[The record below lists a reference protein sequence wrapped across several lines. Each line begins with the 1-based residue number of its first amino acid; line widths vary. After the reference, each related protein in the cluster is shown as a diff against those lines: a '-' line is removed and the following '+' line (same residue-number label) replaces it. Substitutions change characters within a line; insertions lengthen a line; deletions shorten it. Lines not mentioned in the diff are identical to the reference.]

1 MFMSCPELQLNTLNN
16 PPIKG
21 STIQSPFYNNCTFP
35 SLADILRRRAG
46 RREPQDKQHESRL
59 RQGQVRP
66 RPRLRQRHQE

>member
-1 MFMSCPELQLNTLNN
+1 MFMSCQELQLNTLNN

-21 STIQSPFYNNCTFP
+21 STIQSPFTTTALF

-46 RREPQDKQHESRL
+46 RREPQDQQHESRL